1 MRRRVT
7 DHWIVLRLPMNLHRQ
22 SDRQSDRQMGV
33 DGGMGTAIDNTHV
46 VPTSVG
52 DDKAC
57 PMRDGYYV
65 WLPQRQRHDPDS
77 WGLVEEKKRDS

>member
-7 DHWIVLRLPMNLHRQ
+7 DHWIVLRLPMDLH
-22 SDRQSDRQMGV
+22 RQSDRQMGV

-65 WLPQRQRHDPDS
+65 WLPQRRQTDRQKES
-77 WGLVEEKKRDS
+77 Q